1 VTDTAGLLPL
11 AARGLS
17 RRYGHRWALRDVNLG
32 VPAGTV
38 TALVGPNGAGKST
51 LLQSWVGFVRPTSGV
66 ALVFGND
73 PTRDRRRCLE
83 RVAYLPQHPA
93 LYRDLSVR
101 DHFDIAAHERP
112 GFVAARAHATVERLR
127 IDESAKIH
135 TLSGGELAHVS
146 LAITMGMATD
156 ILVLDEPLASL
167 DPLARLEFLAI
178 AREAARERGLTVL
191 LSSHNIDDVEH
202 QCDRIVILAAGEVAL
217 DAPIADIAG
226 VYRIVSD
233 PVSVPSVDI
242 VGVLP
247 TGEAVSRSGDG
258 RAATVRE
265 VVLAH
270 LVRARSLPHDEALAE

>member
-1 VTDTAGLLPL
+1 MTDSIGLVPL

-17 RRYGHRWALRDVNLG
+17 KRYGHRWALRDVDLG

-51 LLQSWVGFVRPTSGV
+51 LMQSWVGFVRPTSGV
-66 ALVFGND
+66 ALVFGSD

-112 GFVAARAHATVERLR
+112 GFVAARANATVEHLR
-127 IDESAKIH
+127 IDLTAKIR

-146 LAITMGMATD
+146 LAITMGMTTD
-156 ILVLDEPLASL
+156 ILLLDEPLASL
-167 DPLARLEFLAI
+167 DPLARLEFLGI

-191 LSSHNIDDVEH
+191 LSSHDIDDVEDH
-202 QCDRIVILAAGEVAL
+202 CDRIVILSAGAVAL
-217 DAPIADIAG
+217 NAPLGDIAG
-226 VYRIVSD
+226 AYRINPTPD
-233 PVSVPSVDI
+233 GVPSVDVI
-242 VGVLP
+242 GVLP

-258 RAATVRE
+258 RAATLRE

-270 LVRARSLPHDEALAE
+270 LVRARSNSSDEASA

>member
-1 VTDTAGLLPL
+1 MTDSVGLSPL

-17 RRYGHRWALRDVNLG
+17 RRYGHRWALRGVDLE

-51 LLQSWVGFVRPTSGV
+51 LMQSWVGFVRPTSGV

-83 RVAYLPQHPA
+83 RVAYMPQHPA
-93 LYRDLSVR
+93 LYRDLTVR

-112 GFVAARAHATVERLR
+112 GFLAARAHATVERLR
-127 IDESAKIH
+127 ISGRAKIR

-156 ILVLDEPLASL
+156 ILLLDEPLASL

-178 AREAARERGLTVL
+178 AREAARDRGLTVL

-202 QCDRIVILAAGEVAL
+202 QCDRVVILSAGAVAL
-217 DAPIADIAG
+217 DAPLAEIVGA
-226 VYRIVSD
+226 YRIVTD
-233 PVSVPSVDI
+233 PVAVSSVDV
-242 VGVLP
+242 VGILP
-247 TGEAVSRSGDG
+247 TGEAVSRGGDG
-258 RAATVRE
+258 RAATLRE

-270 LVRARSLPHDEALAE
+270 LVRARSSPDDEALSE